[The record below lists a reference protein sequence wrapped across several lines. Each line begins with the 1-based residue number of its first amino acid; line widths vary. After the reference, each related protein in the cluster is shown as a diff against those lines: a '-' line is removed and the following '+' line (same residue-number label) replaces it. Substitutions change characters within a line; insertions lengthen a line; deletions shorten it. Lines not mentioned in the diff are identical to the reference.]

1 MYGPWR
7 IISSVS
13 SHIRAI
19 CFDFDGTLAQF
30 RGDFN
35 QLTAFCSARLGIDP
49 ADEAFMAAYERNIR
63 AEGHVTLALALR
75 RSLEQQGYPIPL
87 HLEAIAAET
96 TARYAAQVELLP
108 GALELLA
115 YFAHLPKAIITNG
128 PADMQ
133 WAAIRNVGLEP
144 HFQAIVVSGDAD
156 VAVRKPNPRIFH
168 LACERLGVA
177 PQETLMIGDHL
188 EADIQ
193 GAITAGLQGLHR
205 PNSA

>member
-1 MYGPWR
+1 MISPVSNR
-7 IISSVS
+7 IQ
-13 SHIRAI
+13 AI

-30 RGDFN
+30 RGDFG
-35 QLTAFCSARLGIDP
+35 QLTAFCSAQLGIDP
-49 ADEAFMAAYERNIR
+49 ADQAFMAAYERNIR
-63 AEGHVTLALALR
+63 AEGHVTFALVLR
-75 RSLEQQGYPIPL
+75 RTLEAHGYLVPPD
-87 HLEAIAAET
+87 LEAIAAET

-115 YFAHLPKAIITNG
+115 YFAHLPKAIVTNG

-133 WAAIRNVGLEP
+133 WAAIRKVGLEP

-177 PQETLMIGDHL
+177 PQQTLMIGDHL
-188 EADIQ
+188 EADVQ
-193 GAITAGLQGLHR
+193 GAMAAGLQALLLQR
-205 PNSA
+205 